1 MGERVTKAELYYVDD
16 CPSYKQAL
24 ENVRRALQLE
34 QFPDE
39 VELIPVA
46 DAADAQAKRFIGSPT
61 IRIDGVDIERPIA
74 ETRGYAYGCRIYTD
88 GGHTAGWPSVDQIR
102 QALQRISAREVR
114 NGFLR
119 AAAGRIQ

>member
-1 MGERVTKAELYYVDD
+1 MKAELYYVDD

-46 DAADAQAKRFIGSPT
+46 DAADDPHRRSGY
-61 IRIDGVDIERPIA
+61 
-74 ETRGYAYGCRIYTD
+74 RGTD
-88 GGHTAGWPSVDQIR
+88 RRDS
-102 QALQRISAREVR
+102 
-114 NGFLR
+114 
-119 AAAGRIQ
+119 